1 MTSNYNQQMIINLRV
16 IGSTPEN
23 GRLCMRGQQ
32 LFIDTPGIQSFRRWL
47 FSDSRVSTIETIKN
61 IVYSSMNIH
70 KVSND
75 EFTKKCVLEGLK
87 NSIAGIRNLRTT
99 YSSDISYCAQLDLI
113 IEEIITFT
121 QTMNSE

>member
-1 MTSNYNQQMIINLRV
+1 MIINLRV

-47 FSDSRVSTIETIKN
+47 FSDSRVSTIEIIKN

-70 KVSND
+70 KVSTD
-75 EFTKKCVLEGLK
+75 DFTKKCVLEGLK
-87 NSIAGIRNLRTT
+87 NSMAGIRNLRTT

-113 IEEIITFT
+113 IEEIQTFT
-121 QTMNSE
+121 KNMNPE

>member
-1 MTSNYNQQMIINLRV
+1 MIINLRV

-70 KVSND
+70 KVCND